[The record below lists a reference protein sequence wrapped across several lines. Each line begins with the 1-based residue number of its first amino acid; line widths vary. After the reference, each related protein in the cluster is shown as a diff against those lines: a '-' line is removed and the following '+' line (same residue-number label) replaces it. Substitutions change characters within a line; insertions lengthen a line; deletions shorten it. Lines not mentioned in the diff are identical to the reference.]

1 MMRLR
6 DSVTL
11 AWTKLRLRRVRTA
24 MAVGVSGLVF
34 GVLLAGIVAI
44 QGVVNSI
51 NLFSEGFNSRYI
63 VEANSYS
70 EKFEHQ
76 EAIVVANKPEVIQ
89 RVGELYAKR
98 IVDMKTEAK
107 LLNVQFDP
115 KVDEPSPVT
124 IDPKT
129 KNESIVEQNLSNW
142 AVQQAMAEELNKL
155 PRPTALKDRIS
166 EYDVK
171 QVYPTAR
178 PIIGGG
184 EGFAMLKMQSDI
196 YNKEATTRQ
205 QFSLTK
211 ASEISIASLDSG
223 VTNSFSVV
231 PLGSL
236 GRGEVPVVIPFTDA
250 ERLLGLKLLDASAT
264 SQQRID
270 RLKEVNSRID
280 ELVVPFCYR
289 NSSSLQLVSEAK
301 RVHSE
306 VVANEKDI
314 NYKKPSLIYGIP
326 DENACGQV
334 EAIVDT
340 RPAAEKKAADAMLS
354 FRKKF
359 DSSLI
364 PVSELINF
372 RSVGVVPSPMSQPGL
387 SGVSQTIAMM
397 MYSSL
402 QFQWTIPSSGLAS
415 LPSAVLENQGGN
427 LQLDEIA
434 AELQGE
440 SKLVEFRTADEA
452 LEFMRQ
458 ESSDSG
464 GNGGVFTVPF
474 ANASLAI
481 AQVNF
486 GLRAA
491 MPWVVLVVSIIASLI
506 LAGIIGRTIADSRK
520 ETAVFR
526 AIGATRGHI
535 ASIYVTYTLLLSI
548 RIVIFSLLLAL
559 AVVIALQ
566 AWQGSNATLGA
577 RLAFSVT
584 DDTKQFS
591 FIGMN
596 DWYILV
602 ILGVIVASSLLSMT
616 LPLARNVRRNPIK
629 DMRDDG

>member
-24 MAVGVSGLVF
+24 IAVGVSGLVF

-372 RSVGVVPSPMSQPGL
+372 RVVGVVPSPMSQPGL

-427 LQLDEIA
+427 LRFDDIA

-464 GNGGVFTVPF
+464 GNRGVFTVPF

-481 AQVNF
+481 AQVNS

-566 AWQGSNATLGA
+566 AWQGPNATLGA

-591 FIGMN
+591 FMGMN

-616 LPLARNVRRNPIK
+616 LPLARNIRRNPIK